1 MKRLFSLV
9 LSLALL
15 LGSIPMVI
23 SAEAPTDFQTN
34 FAINYQNDK
43 WTNADGQEC
52 DTVKVDYQLRGT
64 GLSGPQ
70 GAWIAVDL
78 TKLTWVHNTKDE
90 ETIFDKL
97 TLEPG
102 ADSVQFSNK
111 NYYRVSVD
119 AFILVSRSALPI
131 RQ

>member
-23 SAEAPTDFQTN
+23 SAEAPNDFQTN

-78 TKLTWVHNTKDE
+78 TKLTWV
-90 ETIFDKL
+90 
-97 TLEPG
+97 
-102 ADSVQFSNK
+102 Q
-111 NYYRVSVD
+111 
-119 AFILVSRSALPI
+119 
-131 RQ
+131 